1 MMAKQP
7 TLLFVDDEPN
17 ILRSLR
23 RTFRG
28 LEYEILLANSGAE
41 GLKILADGPVDLII
55 SDMRMPEMDG
65 AQFLAKVYEKYPDT
79 IRILLTGYADIKST
93 VDAVNKGGIHK
104 YLNKPWDDAE
114 IKSTVEQALD
124 LLFIKRERDELLIV
138 VQKQNLQ
145 LTDLNKN
152 LENKVA
158 ERTKDLIKAM
168 ESVNQTNNEL
178 KASYIN
184 IVKTFSSLIEMKKLL
199 RKTSSR
205 AVSELAK
212 LIAHEM
218 ELKNEDIQ
226 TIMIAAMLYKVG
238 KVTLRDDLLRTPF
251 MDLDNK
257 YMQEFLQHAVV
268 GQGILMGISALQAA
282 ARMIRHQHERF
293 DGKGFPDNLQGSAI
307 SPAQSC
313 LIIAIEYYELMAGN
327 IYHVKMSPP
336 DAVDWI
342 VQGAGKRFSPDV
354 VVAFQMAIDA
364 QITKQ
369 ANQEVECPVSGL
381 ENGMILSRDVITDG
395 GMLILSKGQVLDG
408 LTIEKLIQYEQSLK
422 CGLKAWVNPNKTRYV
437 DG

>member
-1 MMAKQP
+1 MAKQP
-7 TLLFVDDEPN
+7 ILLFVDDEPN

-41 GLKILADGPVDLII
+41 GLKMLAKGHVDLII

-65 AQFLAKVYEKYPDT
+65 AQFLATVYEKYPDT
-79 IRILLTGYADIKST
+79 VRILLTGYADIKST

-104 YLNKPWDDAE
+104 YLNKPWDDNE
-114 IKSTVEQALD
+114 IKQTVAQALE
-124 LLFIKRERDELLIV
+124 LQSIRRERDDLLIV

-152 LENKVA
+152 LEKKVA
-158 ERTKDLIKAM
+158 DRTKDLVKAM
-168 ESVNQTNNEL
+168 ESVNDANKEL
-178 KASYIN
+178 KSSYIN
-184 IVKTFSSLIEMKKLL
+184 IVKTFSSLIEMKKVL

-218 ELKNEDIQ
+218 ELKNEDVQ

-238 KVTLRDDLLRTPF
+238 KVTLGDGILGTPF
-251 MDLDNK
+251 MELDKK
-257 YMQEFLQHAVV
+257 YMQDFLQHAIV
-268 GQGILMGISALQAA
+268 GQGILMGIVPLQAA
-282 ARMIRHQHERF
+282 ARLIRHQHERF

-307 SPAQSC
+307 SAPQSC

-327 IYHVKMSPP
+327 IYHVKMPP
-336 DAVDWI
+336 SDAAEWI
-342 VQGAGKRFSPDV
+342 IQGAGKRFSPDV
-354 VVAFQMAIDA
+354 VVAFQMAIEKLA
-364 QITKQ
+364 ENQ

-381 ENGMILSRDVITDG
+381 ENGMILSRDVITQG
-395 GMLILSKGQVLDG
+395 GMLLLSKGQVLDG
-408 LTIEKLIQYEQSLK
+408 LTIEKLVQYEQSVK
-422 CGLKAWVNPNKTRYV
+422 CGLNAWVNANKVRHL

>member
-1 MMAKQP
+1 MTKRP

-41 GLKILADGPVDLII
+41 GLAILAKSHVDLIV
-55 SDMRMPEMDG
+55 SDMRMPKMDG

-79 IRILLTGYADIKST
+79 IRILLTGYADMQST

-104 YLNKPWDDAE
+104 YLNKPWDDTE
-114 IKSTVEQALD
+114 IKETVSQALE

-145 LTDLNKN
+145 LTDMNKN
-152 LENKVA
+152 LEVKVA
-158 ERTKDLIKAM
+158 ERTKELVKAM
-168 ESVNQTNNEL
+168 DAINASNTEL
-178 KASYIN
+178 KSSYIN

-251 MDLDNK
+251 MDLDKK

-268 GQGILMGISALQAA
+268 GQGILMGISALQSA
-282 ARMIRHQHERF
+282 ARLIRHQHERF

-307 SPAQSC
+307 SAAQSC
-313 LIIAIEYYELMAGN
+313 LIIAIEYYELIAGN
-327 IYHVKMSPP
+327 VYHVKMSPP

-354 VVAFQMAIDA
+354 VVAFQMAIETLIA
-364 QITKQ
+364 NQ
-369 ANQEVECPVSGL
+369 ANQEVECPVAGL
-381 ENGMILSRDVITDG
+381 ENGMILSRDVITKG
-395 GMLILSKGQVLDG
+395 GMLLLSKGQVLDG
-408 LTIEKLIQYEQSLK
+408 LTIEKLAQYEKSLK
-422 CGLKAWVNPNKTRYV
+422 CGLKAWVNANKIREL